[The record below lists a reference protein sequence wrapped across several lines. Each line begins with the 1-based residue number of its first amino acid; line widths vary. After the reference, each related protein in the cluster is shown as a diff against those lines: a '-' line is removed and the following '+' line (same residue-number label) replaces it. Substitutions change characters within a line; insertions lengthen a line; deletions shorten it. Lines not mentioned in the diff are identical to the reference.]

1 MSEVSALVFALLAGA
16 VLGAVFFGGL
26 WWTISRCASSRRP
39 ALLFLGSLSLRA
51 PMAIAGFYFV
61 SHGDWRRTIAC
72 LAGFLVARALV
83 TWLTRVPVEQRTHSV
98 GDGAA

>member
-1 MSEVSALVFALLAGA
+1 MSEISTLVFALLAGA

-26 WWTISRCASSRRP
+26 WWTVSKCASSRRP

-51 PMAIAGFYFV
+51 PMAVGGFYVV

-83 TWLTRVPVEQRTHSV
+83 TRLTREPVKQGTRVV
-98 GDGAA
+98 GDGVA